1 MEVVVEESMV
11 MMVLQDKMEL
21 VSIISLDRQQVVVD
35 FVEIVVIQEQGTR
48 DMEGVIQVVDVIV
61 QVGGSGMVVVREL

>member
-1 MEVVVEESMV
+1 

-21 VSIISLDRQQVVVD
+21 VSIISLERQQVVVD

-48 DMEGVIQVVDVIV
+48 DMEVVIQVVDVTV
-61 QVGGSGMVVVREL
+61 QGGGSGMVVVKEF